1 MTTTQSTSQA
11 HRRRSPYSPGIDPA
25 KLQRLRFTVALM
37 SQAQLA
43 EKAGLSRAWIAKLE
57 CGRGRPS
64 VETLRKLCAA
74 LECQPAD
81 LLYDGE
87 VAELNKY
94 WDAHS
99 QAVATTA
106 A

>member
-1 MTTTQSTSQA
+1 M
-11 HRRRSPYSPGIDPA
+11 
-25 KLQRLRFTVALM
+25 ALL

-43 EKAGLSRAWIAKLE
+43 ERAGLSRAWIAKLE

-64 VETLRKLCAA
+64 VDTLRKLCEA
-74 LECQPAD
+74 LSDPEKERYVRPKD

-87 VAELNKY
+87 VAELDAY
-94 WDAHS
+94 WEAHPP
-99 QAVATTA
+99 A

>member
-74 LECQPAD
+74 LECQPVD

-87 VAELNKY
+87 VAELNAY
-94 WDAHS
+94 WESH
-99 QAVATTA
+99 QAVAVPA